1 MLYIGVKLMSC
12 YVHLRFISIDILW
25 IGMEF
30 YIKLREILSN
40 EFPVG
45 KRWPIIAPNFHVCVR
60 ARACR

>member
-1 MLYIGVKLMSC
+1 MSC